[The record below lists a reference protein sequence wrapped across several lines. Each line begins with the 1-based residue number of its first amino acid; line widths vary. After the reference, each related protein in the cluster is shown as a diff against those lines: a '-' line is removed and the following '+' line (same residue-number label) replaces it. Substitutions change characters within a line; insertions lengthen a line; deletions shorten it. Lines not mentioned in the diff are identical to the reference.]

1 MNSDKIKINIYG
13 AGISGLITAFE
24 LSKYNNFEITIFEKS
39 DSVGGMSKSK
49 YINNIPSE
57 HSWRGYSNFYYNLID
72 ILKQIP
78 VETICDIQKGG
89 SSIKKY
95 SINDISKHNTKNDFW
110 CYYRNNVYN
119 LTEFVKNHPGG
130 SIILKSAGKDLEQVW
145 SEYGYE
151 WHNNNNNVL
160 NILKK
165 YKIGELIE
173 TEKKNNF
180 EEYENSNINHSHHE
194 HFKNNISSFENL
206 KEIEFKL
213 LFNQENKYKSI
224 KFYNLPFQDL
234 MYLGYKF
241 LKTEVVNLRKNNYY
255 KQKFK
260 NILDK
265 TSDKSQYYFGYYI
278 CGPGAGF
285 DLNTISY
292 MSFSKFIMLNVYQK
306 FSNWNIMNKPT
317 NEAWIN
323 PLADLLTKN
332 KVQIKF
338 NKKLNKINFKKNI
351 ITDCLVNN
359 KSEYADIHIFATDP
373 FNFESILN
381 TSNIENNYD
390 MLNTINNQISFRIG
404 FNNEIKFNISDKS
417 RGFVLMDSPFNI
429 TFYCQSDDWCKNI
442 KFKNNIKTL
451 ISGTIIMP
459 YNNSLLLKKSALSH
473 NLDEL
478 KKEIIEQFITSDDF
492 LKLIKKYNN
501 FTIKRSDFNYVE
513 IYDDYY
519 YDKKSNSLKT
529 KNKKWVNNFI
539 NDSFRPKY
547 ETQFTNSYVVGSH
560 CKTTVDVWSM
570 EGASESAKKV
580 SNIILTKFNLPNC
593 YIYNH
598 NKKNILIDFITKIDD
613 ILYQLNLPHIFDL
626 VVFICI
632 IIFCFK
638 LYKQV

>member
-1 MNSDKIKINIYG
+1 MNNKIKINIYG

-24 LSKYNNFEITIFEKS
+24 LSKYKEFDITIYEKS

-57 HSWRGYSNFYYNLID
+57 HSWRGYSNFYFNLID

-78 VETICDIQKGG
+78 IEYICDIKKGG
-89 SSIKKY
+89 NSIKKY
-95 SINDISKHNTKNDFW
+95 SIDDISKHNKSTDFW

-130 SIILKSAGKDLEQVW
+130 SIILKSAGKDLEEVW
-145 SEYGYE
+145 SEFGFE
-151 WHNNNNNVL
+151 WHNNNKNVM
-160 NILKK
+160 NILKQ
-165 YKIGELIE
+165 YKIGELVE
-173 TEKKNNF
+173 KEKKNNF
-180 EEYENSNINHSHHE
+180 KSYENSHINHSNHE
-194 HFKNNISSFENL
+194 HFKNYISAFENL

-213 LFNQENKYKSI
+213 LFNKEHKYNYI
-224 KFYNLPFQDL
+224 KFFNLPFQDL
-234 MYLGYKF
+234 IYLGYKF
-241 LKTEVVNLRKNNYY
+241 VKTEVVNLRKKNYY

-265 TSDKSQYYFGYYI
+265 TSEKSQYYFGYYI

-292 MSFSKFIMLNVYQK
+292 MSFSKFIMLNVYQN
-306 FSNWNIMNKPT
+306 FSKWNVMNKPT

-323 PLADLLTKN
+323 PLTDILIKN
-332 KVQIKF
+332 NVQIKF
-338 NKKLNKINFKKNI
+338 NNELNKINYKNNL
-351 ITDCLVNN
+351 ITNCIVNN
-359 KSEYADIHIFATDP
+359 KSEFADIHIFATDP

-381 TSNIENNYD
+381 ISKIENNYD

-404 FNNEIKFNISDKS
+404 FNKDIKFNISENS
-417 RGFVLMDSPFNI
+417 TGFVLMDSPFNI

-442 KFKNNIKTL
+442 KFKNKIKTL

-459 YNNSLLLKKSALSH
+459 YNEGLLFKKSALSH

-478 KKEIIEQFITSDDF
+478 KKEIIEQFIASNDF
-492 LKLIKKYNN
+492 LKQIKKYNN
-501 FTIKRSDFNYVE
+501 FEIKRSDFNYVE

-519 YDKKSNSLKT
+519 FDKKSNMLKT

-539 NDSFRPKY
+539 NDSFRPNYK
-547 ETQFTNSYVVGSH
+547 TQFKNSFIVGSH

-570 EGASESAKKV
+570 EGAAESAKEV
-580 SNIILTKFNLPNC
+580 SNIILTKFNFPNC

-598 NKKNILIDFITKIDD
+598 NKKNLFINIITKIDD
-613 ILYQLNLPHIFDL
+613 ILVKLNLPHIFD
-626 VVFICI
+626 FI
-632 IIFCFK
+632 IILCMIAFCIK
-638 LYKQV
+638 LYK